1 MAIAYDETDLVRYV
15 EEAVRESFDR
25 PILIDQ
31 FLEDAHEFDLD
42 ALCQGKEFF
51 VAGIIEHI
59 ERAGIHS
66 GDSCGVL
73 PSNWLS
79 PELKQQMIEWTAII
93 AANLNTVGLMNIQFA
108 VQKDTLYVLEV
119 NPRASRTVPYI
130 SKAIGIPL
138 VKLAT
143 RLMLGENLAD
153 FHLPAAIR
161 FTSCY
166 IKAPVFPF
174 VKFPDED
181 VLLGPEMKSTG
192 EVMGVGEHFGT
203 AFAKAMMGAGTWLPK
218 DGTVFLSVND
228 SDKTALLPIAGDLH
242 QLGFA
247 IVATEGTHRYLNDKG
262 IPATK
267 IFKVNEGRPNIADA
281 IINGEIKMVIN
292 TPFGKVSHM
301 DESAIRRTAIRYG
314 IPCITNLA
322 GAEAAVEG
330 IKALRKGPLS
340 IRALQ
345 DYNQD

>member
-1 MAIAYDETDLVRYV
+1 
-15 EEAVRESFDR
+15 
-25 PILIDQ
+25 
-31 FLEDAHEFDLD
+31 
-42 ALCQGKEFF
+42 
-51 VAGIIEHI
+51 
-59 ERAGIHS
+59 
-66 GDSCGVL
+66 
-73 PSNWLS
+73 
-79 PELKQQMIEWTAII
+79 
-93 AANLNTVGLMNIQFA
+93 
-108 VQKDTLYVLEV
+108 
-119 NPRASRTVPYI
+119 
-130 SKAIGIPL
+130 KAIGIPL

-153 FHLPAAIR
+153 FQLPPDIR

-203 AFAKAMMGAGTWLPK
+203 AFGKAMMGAGTWLPK

-247 IVATEGTHRYLNDKG
+247 IVATEGTHRYLNEKG

-281 IINGEIKMVIN
+281 IINGEI
-292 TPFGKVSHM
+292 
-301 DESAIRRTAIRYG
+301 
-314 IPCITNLA
+314 
-322 GAEAAVEG
+322 
-330 IKALRKGPLS
+330 
-340 IRALQ
+340 
-345 DYNQD
+345 